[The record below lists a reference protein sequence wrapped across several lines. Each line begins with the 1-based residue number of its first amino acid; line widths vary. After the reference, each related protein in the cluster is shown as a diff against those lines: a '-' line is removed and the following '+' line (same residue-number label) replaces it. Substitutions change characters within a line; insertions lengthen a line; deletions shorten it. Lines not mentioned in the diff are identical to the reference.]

1 MATDPIATTGTVP
14 RFTRCGRPY
23 LRPGSGGSEPD
34 INGVAAGSATLAV
47 PPRQNETLVLHRF
60 ERLVDP
66 YPHSEE
72 VTPPRDFLGFMVDCT
87 KGLRRYLVVLV
98 VFTAVLGAFEALLF
112 SMLGSV
118 VDWLAAVE
126 PAQLWQRERG
136 TLLLLGGILFASIA
150 LVALQSTVKQ
160 QVLFGNFP
168 MLLRWRF
175 HRLMLGQSMSFYQ
188 DEFAGRIATK
198 LMQTALAVR
207 DTWLIVSELLV
218 FVVIYFVTLL
228 GVLGGFD
235 WWLVVPFL
243 GWVALYVVALKYF
256 VPRLGTVAKEQAD
269 ARSLMTGR
277 ITDAYA
283 NIATVKLFSHA
294 RREASF
300 ARSAM
305 QEFLATV
312 HAQMRLVT
320 GFEIVNHTLS
330 MALIASTAGATL
342 WLWMQG
348 QVGVGAVA
356 AATAMALRLNGI
368 SHWVMW
374 EMAALFEHI
383 GTVQD
388 GIDTLSRPYALIDRA
403 DARPLDVTRGEI
415 RFEQVAFAYGGKQPI
430 IDDLSL
436 LIRPGEKIG
445 LVGRSGAGKS
455 TVVNLLLRFYDT
467 ERGRIL
473 IDGQDIA
480 FATQDSLRAQIGMV
494 TQDTSLLHRSVRE
507 NIVYGR
513 PDATDPEM
521 IAAARR
527 AEAHEFIQALHDPKG
542 RLAYDAHVGERGVKL
557 SGGQRQRIAIAR
569 VMLKDAPILL
579 LDEATS
585 ALDSEGEAAIQQSL
599 YRLMEGKTVV
609 AIAHRLST
617 IAAMDR
623 LIVIER
629 GRVVEEGD
637 HRSLLARGGL
647 YARLWAHQS
656 GGFLGDEAEDD
667 SQTGPSPL
675 DEAVSQPAP
684 AGSQERWEATR
695 ERESARS
702 GHDRPTVA
710 DRPSEP
716 L

>member
-1 MATDPIATTGTVP
+1 MDARV
-14 RFTRCGRPY
+14 
-23 LRPGSGGSEPD
+23 LR
-34 INGVAAGSATLAV
+34 
-47 PPRQNETLVLHRF
+47 RF

-66 YPHSEE
+66 YPAGE
-72 VTPPRDFLGFMVDCT
+72 PAAGLPRRFGAFLWACT
-87 KGLRRYLVVLV
+87 LGLRRYLLALVLL
-98 VFTAVLGAFEALLF
+98 TAVLGVFEAFLF
-112 SMLGSV
+112 SMMGRV
-118 VDWLAAVE
+118 VDALAAV
-126 PAQLWQRERG
+126 PPSQLWATHR
-136 TLLLLGGILFASIA
+136 TMLLALAAILAGSIG
-150 LVALQSTVKQ
+150 LVALQSAVKQ
-160 QVLFGNFP
+160 QVIFGNFP

-175 HRLMLGQSMSFYQ
+175 HRQMLAQSMSFYQ
-188 DEFAGRIATK
+188 DEFAGRISTK

-207 DTWLIVSELLV
+207 DTWLVFTELLV

-235 WWLVVPFL
+235 AWLVVPFL
-243 GWVALYVVALKYF
+243 GWVALYVLALVYF
-256 VPRLGTVAKEQAD
+256 VPRLGRVAQKQAD

-277 ITDAYA
+277 ITDAYT

-305 QEFLATV
+305 AEFLTTV

-320 GFEIVNHTLS
+320 GFEIVNHALS
-330 MALIASTAGATL
+330 MALIAATVGATL
-342 WLWMQG
+342 WLWIDER
-348 QVGVGAVA
+348 VGVGAVA

-374 EMAALFEHI
+374 EMASLFEYI

-388 GIDTLSRPYALIDRA
+388 GIDTLARPPALVDKP
-403 DARPLDVTRGEI
+403 DARPLEVTRGEI
-415 RFEQVAFAYGGKQPI
+415 RFEGVSFGYGGRNAVV
-430 IDDLSL
+430 DDLSL
-436 LIRPGEKIG
+436 VIRPGEKIG

-455 TVVNLLLRFYDT
+455 TIVNLLLRFYDT
-467 ERGRIL
+467 ERGRIT

-480 FATQDSLRAQIGMV
+480 LATQDSLRAQIGMV

-513 PDATDPEM
+513 PDADDAAM

-527 AEAHEFIQALHDPKG
+527 AEAHEFVEALRDPKG
-542 RLAYDAHVGERGVKL
+542 RQGYDAHVGERGVKL
-557 SGGQRQRIAIAR
+557 SGGQRQRVAIAR

-585 ALDSEGEAAIQQSL
+585 ALDSEVEAAIQLSL

-623 LIVIER
+623 LIVLEK
-629 GRVVEEGD
+629 GRIVEEGD
-637 HRSLLARGGL
+637 HRTLLARGGL

-656 GGFLGDEAEDD
+656 GGFLRDEDD
-667 SQTGPSPL
+667 DEPAG
-675 DEAVSQPAP
+675 EAVA
-684 AGSQERWEATR
+684 
-695 ERESARS
+695 
-702 GHDRPTVA
+702 VA
-710 DRPSEP
+710 E
-716 L
+716 